1 MRNRL
6 IGAGVVA
13 GALYTVIVLMGG
25 LITPGYDH
33 VAQPVSSL
41 YQAGAVNGLPIAVAF
56 LLYNAFVV
64 AFGTGL
70 SQIAG
75 ATGWPRPKVG
85 VAAGIATILVGL
97 AGAADAVFPQ
107 DPIGSA
113 MTIAGTLHIVFAG
126 VASLLTLAAVVLA
139 ATWLF
144 KREAMR
150 PLAWYSLVT
159 LAVVIAFG
167 PLTAAATANS
177 SPIMGVLERV
187 TIFAFIVWMIVTSV
201 VLERTIGRAHRPN
214 PLGRPVNQ
222 TA

>member
-1 MRNRL
+1 MRNTL

-41 YQAGAVNGLPIAVAF
+41 YQAGAVNGVPIAVAF

-64 AFGTGL
+64 AFGSGL
-70 SQIAG
+70 LKIALASPG
-75 ATGWPRPKVG
+75 QRGRVG

-113 MTIAGTLHIVFAG
+113 MTTAGTLHIVFAG
-126 VASLLTLAAVVLA
+126 VASLLTLVAVVLA
-139 ATWLF
+139 ATWFF
-144 KREAMR
+144 KRDAMR

-159 LAVVIAFG
+159 LAVVIVFG
-167 PLTAAATANS
+167 PMTALATASNW
-177 SPIMGVLERV
+177 PIMGLLERV
-187 TIFAFIVWMIVTSV
+187 TIFAFILWMTASSFLLTRALTRADMPAVD
-201 VLERTIGRAHRPN
+201 ERQALKP
-214 PLGRPVNQ
+214 
-222 TA
+222 A